1 MGLGR
6 AKVVEMRA
14 RVEKRIENFILD
26 MFQRI
31 ENVMTRRQVDRACR
45 SSRAG

>member
-14 RVEKRIENFILD
+14 RVEKRIENFILV
-26 MFQRI
+26 
-31 ENVMTRRQVDRACR
+31 ELLLVVLTR
-45 SSRAG
+45 